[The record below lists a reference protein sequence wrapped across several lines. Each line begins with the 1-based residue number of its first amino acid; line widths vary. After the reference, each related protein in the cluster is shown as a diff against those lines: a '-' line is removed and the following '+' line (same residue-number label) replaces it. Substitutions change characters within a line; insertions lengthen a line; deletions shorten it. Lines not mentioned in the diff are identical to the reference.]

1 MIKHFAFAASLLTA
15 FTAAA
20 AQQTPADLSITRL
33 DCGRAPEA
41 WPLNAFDDTG
51 AASAEKKAIVSSCY
65 LIRHGDRLMIW
76 DTGIAPETSGS
87 EDAGF
92 VLDKTLVAQL
102 AELGIVPDKIE
113 FIGISHYHY
122 DHIGQAKFFPA
133 ATLLIGD
140 DDLSAIKANPP
151 PANVDPK
158 DLAPWLGG
166 AAKVEAVSKDKD
178 VFGDR
183 SVVMLD
189 MPGHTP
195 GHHALLVRLPKTGP
209 VLLTGDLAHFSEN
222 YVREGVPTFNY
233 DRADT
238 LASFDRFKKMAANL
252 GATVIIQHEPADVA
266 KLPSFP
272 AAAR

>member
-1 MIKHFAFAASLLTA
+1 MIKHFALAALLSAAFAPATA
-15 FTAAA
+15 QPTA
-20 AQQTPADLSITRL
+20 PDLSITRL
-33 DCGRAPEA
+33 DCGRAPEP

-51 AASAEKKAIVSSCY
+51 AASTERKAIVSSCY

-102 AELGIVPDKIE
+102 ADLGIAPEKVE
-113 FIGISHYHY
+113 FVGISHYHY
-122 DHIGQAKFFPA
+122 DHIGQAKFFPK
-133 ATLLIGD
+133 ATLLLGD
-140 DDLSAIKANPP
+140 EDLSAIKGTTP

-158 DLAPWLGG
+158 DLAPWIEGG
-166 AAKVEAVSKDKD
+166 GKVEEVSKDKD

-209 VLLTGDLAHFSEN
+209 VLLSGDLAHFSEN
-222 YVREGVPTFNY
+222 YVREGVPTFNH